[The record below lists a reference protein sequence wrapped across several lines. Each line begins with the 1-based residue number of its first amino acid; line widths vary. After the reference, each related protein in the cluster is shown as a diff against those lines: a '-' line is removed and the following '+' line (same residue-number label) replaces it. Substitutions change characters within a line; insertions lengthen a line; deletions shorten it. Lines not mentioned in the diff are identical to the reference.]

1 MMTLTETIIP
11 KNNESF
17 FQQALLSSIEDV
29 VISTDK
35 HFTITSWNAAAE
47 RVYEITADEAIGKKT
62 TELIFQQY
70 FDKDREEVLRILV
83 NEDYWKGLIRAI
95 TKSGKVVFLQSIFT
109 VVKDA
114 EDNKIGYVAVSRDVS
129 GDLQHK
135 QSLQNFSAVLS
146 LLDESF
152 LIVNRDFEV
161 VFLSPKGKVESF
173 FNSNYKV
180 GDYALKYIPTLH
192 SDVIKANY
200 LKAFNGET
208 IQYRAE
214 SDTEPKLYF
223 DVTYTPL
230 KDDFNHVTNVC
241 IIIKDFTPLVEK
253 ELLEEKKTA
262 IEKSY
267 IESRKLFEE
276 FMENSPL
283 LAWVVDEK
291 GCIQYINKTYR
302 HALNF
307 GEEIIGKN
315 ILDIY
320 PKEFAQKSM
329 VNTLKA
335 IEKGIAIETIEKG
348 RIPGKKTIYKII
360 KFPIFYKDKT
370 MVAAWGINISD
381 QIAMQESLS
390 LLNQNKNK
398 IMSVIAHDVRG
409 PLRLNTDFI
418 DVIID
423 DYDTLQKD
431 EMLQHLNMLKTGI
444 SKCCDLTEE
453 ILLWAKSQLESVK
466 YNPSALEPDNLI
478 SRVIE
483 NILHVANDKK
493 ITVIQNFCET
503 NKIHADADM
512 FSIVLRNFISNA
524 IKFSKPKSKI
534 IIATAIKENKFWV
547 SVQDTGTGM
556 KKELAEKLMNKLNY
570 ESCYGTKGEKGAG
583 LGLIIAKDYIEK
595 NKGEMLI
602 ESEEGKG
609 STFSFSVRFADV

>member
-1 MMTLTETIIP
+1 MTLTETIIP
-11 KNNESF
+11 KNNLDF
-17 FQQALLSSIEDV
+17 FQQALLSSIDDA
-29 VISTDK
+29 VISTDRN
-35 HFTITSWNAAAE
+35 FTITSWNAAAE
-47 RVYEITADEAIGKKT
+47 RIYEITADEAIGKKT

-70 FDKDREEVLRILV
+70 FNNDREEVLRILV

-114 EDNKIGYVAVSRDVS
+114 ENKKIGYVAVSRDVTA
-129 GDLQHK
+129 DLQHK
-135 QSLQNFSAVLS
+135 QSLQNFSSVLS
-146 LLDESF
+146 ILDESF

-161 VFLSPKGKVESF
+161 VFLSPKGKVENF

-180 GDYALKYIPTLH
+180 GDYALKYIPALH
-192 SDVIKANY
+192 TDVIKANY
-200 LKAFNGET
+200 LKAFNGEL

-214 SDTEPKLYF
+214 SDDEPKLYF

-230 KDDFNHVTNVC
+230 KDDFDHITNVC
-241 IIIKDFTPLVEK
+241 VIIKDFTPLVEK
-253 ELLEEKKTA
+253 EILEEKKTA

-302 HALNF
+302 RALNF
-307 GEEIIGKN
+307 KDEIVGKN

-320 PKEFAQKSM
+320 PKEFAERSM
-329 VNTLKA
+329 ANTLKA

-348 RIPGKKTIYKII
+348 RIPNKQTILKII
-360 KFPIFYKDKT
+360 KFPIFFKDET

-423 DYDTLQKD
+423 DYDTLQKE
-431 EMLQHLNMLKTGI
+431 EMLEHLNMLRTGI

-466 YNPSALEPDNLI
+466 YNPAALETNNVI
-478 SRVIE
+478 IRVIE
-483 NILHVANDKK
+483 NIVHVATDKK
-493 ITVIQNFCET
+493 ITIIQDFCEAG
-503 NKIHADADM
+503 KIYADADM
-512 FSIVLRNFISNA
+512 FSIVLRNFITNA
-524 IKFSKPKSKI
+524 IKFSKARSKI
-534 IIATAIKENKFWV
+534 VVATTIRENKLWV
-547 SVQDTGTGM
+547 SVKDTGTGI
-556 KKELAEKLMNKLNY
+556 KKELVEKLMHKLNY

-595 NKGEMLI
+595 NNGEMLI

-609 STFSFSVRFADV
+609 SIFSFSVGFAED